1 MSAQTGLSSPI
12 LGGGLLRALADYW
25 WLLLLRGLAAIAFG
39 VLAFFWPGLTLVALT
54 LVWGAYALADGIL
67 ALWAPLAASGGEVRR
82 SWWLALGGVVSILA
96 GLVAF
101 FYTGMTALILLMFIA
116 AWAIIIGVVLIWG
129 AIELRKVLDDAWL
142 IGLNGALEIAFG
154 VLLFAHPGA
163 GALAVVWMI
172 GWLAVVFGILHIALA
187 MRLKRFKRP
196 ARFRLGL
203 HGLPVVAA

>member
-1 MSAQTGLSSPI
+1 MSAQTGLNAPI
-12 LGGGLLRALADYW
+12 LRGGLLSALADYW

-39 VLAFFWPGLTLVALT
+39 ILAFLWPGLTLVTLT

-67 ALWAPLAASGGEVRR
+67 ALWAALAANGGETGRR
-82 SWWLALGGVVSILA
+82 WWLALGGVVSILA

-116 AWAIIIGVVLIWG
+116 AWAIVIGVMLIWG

-142 IGLNGALEIAFG
+142 IGLNGALAIAFG
-154 VLLFAHPGA
+154 VLLFAHPGT

-172 GWLAVVFGILHIALA
+172 GWFAVVFGILQIALA
-187 MRLKRFKRP
+187 IRLKRLKQP
-196 ARFRLGL
+196 A
-203 HGLPVVAA
+203 